1 MQVIL
6 VTRWFKSAKNV
17 SISHISAVFTQEFRL
32 GDPVKVNASP
42 TPSGVDWRSRV
53 PFIILTVYKT
63 DIIDEQRA
71 TLEQKI
77 KSTVDTFTKYHRENS
92 FCIDVTS
99 LKHPSHPIVQLGAK
113 RSSVPPAVY
122 SGAIAQ
128 APPQTAPTKAT
139 PAPSSGGGGGGM
151 ADKVEVSS
159 ASLKCMLSDTAGVLM
174 DDSNKDHLCYFEVS
188 DLNITNPDKVSLKDV
203 VMLLNKMAGV
213 KVRYQAR
220 LVNVKGPIQYVSHTK
235 GVQITGQLPG
245 NCKSGGH

>member
-1 MQVIL
+1 M
-6 VTRWFKSAKNV
+6 
-17 SISHISAVFTQEFRL
+17 
-32 GDPVKVNASP
+32 KVNASP

-113 RSSVPPAVY
+113 RSSVPPAVP

-128 APPQTAPTKAT
+128 APPPTAPPKAT
-139 PAPSSGGGGGGM
+139 PAPSGGGGM

-245 NCKSGGH
+245 KCKSGGHYHIFFRFLPLFILFLIHGVLKSNKMTPGNYA